1 MENYLYS
8 LYQMVLKS
16 LISYLGVDQE
26 KKKAGRPPK
35 VSDLQ
40 LYALFILSYITN
52 TPVFTLA
59 KSLIDPNIKSYH
71 LFRKT
76 RTQKVYR
83 LLKEYRNRRILSIL
97 FAKLLLGEK
106 VKLIVDGTILEVANL
121 NRARTQRI
129 KRFSG
134 KAFWGKKKRNL
145 YSEHYKEKVRF
156 EEMYYGVLVMVICD
170 SEGVV
175 YDLWF
180 HPASYHEVRFLRI
193 RYRKSKWL
201 RFLVDSFGLM
211 GDRGYRG
218 CEYVEVCESKEQ
230 KSIRQVV
237 EGVNSQIKLF
247 NRVSRWRKGI
257 TLLAYLYG
265 YAIGYSFFRKSQIW
279 G

>member
-1 MENYLYS
+1 MILQS
-8 LYQMVLKS
+8 LTF
-16 LISYLGVDQE
+16 YLGIDQE
-26 KKKAGRPPK
+26 KKRADRPPK

-40 LYALFILSYITN
+40 LCALFILSYITN

-83 LLKEYRNRRILSIL
+83 LLKEYRNRRVLSIL

-121 NRARTQRI
+121 SRARTQRI

-134 KAFWGKKKRNL
+134 KAFWGKKRRNL

-156 EEMYYGVLVMVICD
+156 EEMYYGVLVMVVCD
-170 SEGVV
+170 SDGIV

-180 HPASYHEVRFLRI
+180 HPASYHEVRSLRI

-201 RFLVDSFGLM
+201 RWILWEI
-211 GDRGYRG
+211 GD
-218 CEYVEVCESKEQ
+218 
-230 KSIRQVV
+230 
-237 EGVNSQIKLF
+237 
-247 NRVSRWRKGI
+247 KGFW
-257 TLLAYLYG
+257 AYTSG
-265 YAIGYSFFRKSQIW
+265 EKFRKAGNPLRKKLWQ
-279 G
+279 GEGL

>member
-1 MENYLYS
+1 MKNYFYS
-8 LYQMVLKS
+8 LYQMILQS
-16 LISYLGVDQE
+16 LTFYLRIDQE
-26 KKKAGRPPK
+26 KKRAGRPPK

-40 LYALFILSYITN
+40 LCVLFILSYITN

-156 EEMYYGVLVMVICD
+156 EEMYYGVLVMVVCD

-180 HPASYHEVRFLRI
+180 HPASYHEVRSLRI

-211 GDRGYRG
+211 GDRGYRS

-230 KSIRQVV
+230 KGIRQVV

-265 YAIGYSFFRKSQIW
+265 YAIGYGFFRKSQIW

>member
-1 MENYLYS
+1 MKNHLYS
-8 LYQMVLKS
+8 LYQMILQS
-16 LISYLGVDQE
+16 LTFYLGIDQE

-35 VSDLQ
+35 VSDLH
-40 LYALFILSYITN
+40 LCALFILSYITN

-106 VKLIVDGTILEVANL
+106 VKLIVDGTILEVVNL

-145 YSEHYKEKVRF
+145 YGEHYKEKVRF
-156 EEMYYGVLVMVICD
+156 EEMYYGVLVMVVCD

-180 HPASYHEVRFLRI
+180 HPASYHEAFQPSKQVEERDYLTCLPLWL
-193 RYRKSKWL
+193 RYR
-201 RFLVDSFGLM
+201 LVAFSGSLKY
-211 GDRGYRG
+211 GVISHPAYYRD
-218 CEYVEVCESKEQ
+218 YSDL
-230 KSIRQVV
+230 SA
-237 EGVNSQIKLF
+237 
-247 NRVSRWRKGI
+247 RK
-257 TLLAYLYG
+257 T
-265 YAIGYSFFRKSQIW
+265 
-279 G
+279 